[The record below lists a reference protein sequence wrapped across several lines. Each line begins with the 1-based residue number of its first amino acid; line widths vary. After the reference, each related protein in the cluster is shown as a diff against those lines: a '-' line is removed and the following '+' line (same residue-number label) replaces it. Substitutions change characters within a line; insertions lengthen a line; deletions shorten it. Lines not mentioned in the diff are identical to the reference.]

1 MNRSEYYT
9 SLSKVNRSNW
19 ESFHVSRHAVQAA
32 ALLWPHGWSED
43 CFVLSGDSLILDS
56 LPYLCSR
63 LPHTLRASSPAL
75 SDHSAPNYS
84 PYAFSLLQAIYLA
97 LCLNF
102 QLPYYPSLFLWLIS
116 HLFFLC
122 YLNSL
127 VSVSMLFQLI
137 PKTEAVTICT
147 FHSSHSVTLSMLWL
161 NCVLRKDMVKPQS

>member
-63 LPHTLRASSPAL
+63 LPHSLRASSPAL

-84 PYAFSLLQAIYLA
+84 PYAFSLLPAIYLA

-127 VSVSMLFQLI
+127 CLSIYAISVD
-137 PKTEAVTICT
+137 T
-147 FHSSHSVTLSMLWL
+147 
-161 NCVLRKDMVKPQS
+161 KD